1 MEVMMSEIQTK
12 LARRAKPRPSNP
24 KPDGRSGETKA
35 GRILKLLQRKKGA
48 SITDLR
54 EVTGWQAH
62 SVRGFL
68 SGTIKKRLGLA
79 LRSEQLDSGERRYH
93 VTAA

>member
-1 MEVMMSEIQTK
+1 MSKTQTK
-12 LARRAKPRPSNP
+12 LACHAKPRPANP
-24 KPDGRSGETKA
+24 KPDSGSGETKA

-62 SVRGFL
+62 SVRGF
-68 SGTIKKRLGLA
+68 
-79 LRSEQLDSGERRYH
+79 RSEIRATG
-93 VTAA
+93 